1 MLTDLRFAARMLLK
15 QRGFATTAILTL
27 AVCIGAN
34 AAIFA
39 VVNSVLLQPLPVP
52 HAEQLVHMY
61 NAYPGA
67 GLADGRGS
75 TGVPDYY
82 DRLRETDVF
91 QEQALYNTRG
101 MTLSGSGEAQRIR
114 SMSATPSMLRLLQ
127 VQPVRGR
134 IFTEEEG
141 EIGKTNKVILTY
153 ASWQQWFG
161 GQDSAIGSDLRL
173 NGQPFTVVGVLP
185 RGFSFL
191 DPDVR
196 VWTPVAF
203 SAPEKSDESRHSN
216 NWSYIGRLKPGATLE
231 QARQQINALNTRNLD
246 RFPKL

>member
-1 MLTDLRFAARMLLK
+1 MTYNGNMLTDLRFATRLLWK
-15 QRGFATTAILTL
+15 DRGFATTAIVTL

-67 GLADGRGS
+67 GLEEGRGS

-101 MTLSGSGEAQRIR
+101 VTLGQEGNPQRI
-114 SMSATPSMLRLLQ
+114 SAMQSTPSLLRLLQ
-127 VQPVRGR
+127 ARALRGR
-134 IFTEEEG
+134 LFSEEDG
-141 EIGKTNKVILTY
+141 ELGKTHKTVLTY
-153 ASWQQWFG
+153 ASWQQLFG
-161 GQDSAIGSDLRL
+161 GRDDAIGRDVRI
-173 NGQPFTVVGVLP
+173 NGEPYAVIGVLP
-185 RGFSFL
+185 QG
-191 DPDVR
+191 
-196 VWTPVAF
+196 
-203 SAPEKSDESRHSN
+203 
-216 NWSYIGRLKPGATLE
+216 
-231 QARQQINALNTRNLD
+231 
-246 RFPKL
+246 

>member
-1 MLTDLRFAARMLLK
+1 MLTDLRFATRLLWK
-15 QRGFATTAILTL
+15 DRGFAATAIVTL

-67 GLADGRGS
+67 GLEEGRGS

-91 QEQALYNTRG
+91 QEQALYNSRG
-101 MTLSGSGEAQRIR
+101 VTLNGNGQAERIR
-114 SMSATPSMLRLLQ
+114 SMVSTPSLLRLLQ
-127 VQPVRGR
+127 VHPVRGR
-134 IFTEEEG
+134 FFTDEEG
-141 EIGKTNKVILTY
+141 ELGKTNKAVLTY
-153 ASWQQWFG
+153 AAWQRWFG
-161 GQDSAIGSDLRL
+161 GRDTAIGSDVRL

-185 RGFSFL
+185 RGFTFL
-191 DPDVR
+191 DPDVM
-196 VWTPVAF
+196 VWTPLAF
-203 SAPEKSDESRHSN
+203 TADEKSDDSRHSN
-216 NWSYIGRLKPGATLE
+216 N
-231 QARQQINALNTRNLD
+231 
-246 RFPKL
+246 